1 LPLAAALDY
10 ALARQIEQRLV
21 AASHATSHAAREDDS
36 GDIIRGH
43 RGAPPAAV
51 EIAAARH

>member
-10 ALARQIEQRLV
+10 ALARQVEQCLV
-21 AASHATSHAAREDDS
+21 AASYATSHAAGEDDS

-43 RGAPPAAV
+43 RGAAPVAV
-51 EIAAARH
+51 EIADARR